1 MIARPGTAPGRSGE
15 TVVAQG
21 FPTVYPRRPLVVK
34 HLGPTSYTE
43 TFAAMR
49 AFTLARDADTVDEIW
64 FTEHEP
70 VYTLGLAGKPAHVLN
85 PRAIPVVQ
93 ADRGGQVTYHG
104 PGQLIGY
111 LLLDLKRRDLKVR
124 ELVRLIEDAVIATLA
139 DFGVAGHRRAG
150 MPGVYVGDANG
161 DTGADTDGDA
171 DGDTDGDT
179 NCDIRGGAKIAALGL
194 KVKNGCSY
202 HGVSLNVDMDLA
214 PFAGINPCGYE
225 NLEVTQLK
233 AIQPPLNRTALP
245 AVTVAALAQ
254 RLAVHLTSGLSA

>member
-1 MIARPGTAPGRSGE
+1 MIAKPEIVSGMSRE
-15 TVVAQG
+15 TVVAQR
-21 FPTVYPRRPLVVK
+21 FSTIDLPRTLVVK
-34 HLGPTSYTE
+34 HLGLTAYAE
-43 TFAAMR
+43 TFASMR
-49 AFTLARDADTVDEIW
+49 AFTLARDADTADEIW

-85 PRAIPVVQ
+85 PRAIPVMQ

-139 DFGVAGHRRAG
+139 DSGVAGHRRAG
-150 MPGVYVGDANG
+150 MPGVYVG
-161 DTGADTDGDA
+161 
-171 DGDTDGDT
+171 
-179 NCDIRGGAKIAALGL
+179 GAKIAALGL
-194 KVKNGCSY
+194 KVKNGCTY

-233 AIQPPLNRTALP
+233 AIQPSLNRTALP
-245 AVTVAALAQ
+245 VVTVAAVAQ

>member
-1 MIARPGTAPGRSGE
+1 MSGE

-150 MPGVYVGDANG
+150 MPGVYVGG
-161 DTGADTDGDA
+161 KKSGTSTGTGANRNTGGDSNDG
-171 DGDTDGDT
+171 
-179 NCDIRGGAKIAALGL
+179 IRGGAKIAALGL

-202 HGVSLNVDMDLA
+202 HGVSLNVDLDLA

-245 AVTVAALAQ
+245 AVTVAAVAQ

>member
-1 MIARPGTAPGRSGE
+1 MIARPEIASGMPRE

-21 FPTVYPRRPLVVK
+21 SSTADPPRALVVK
-34 HLGPTSYTE
+34 HLGLTAYAE

-150 MPGVYVGDANG
+150 MPGVYVGS
-161 DTGADTDGDA
+161 
-171 DGDTDGDT
+171 
-179 NCDIRGGAKIAALGL
+179 AKIAALGL

-245 AVTVAALAQ
+245 AVTVAAVAQ

>member
-21 FPTVYPRRPLVVK
+21 FSTVDPRRPLVVK
-34 HLGPTSYTE
+34 HLGLTTYAE

-49 AFTLARDADTVDEIW
+49 AFTLARDADTGDEIW
-64 FTEHEP
+64 LTEHEP
-70 VYTLGLAGKPAHVLN
+70 VYTLGLAGKTEHVLN

-93 ADRGGQVTYHG
+93 TDRGGQVTYHG

-111 LLLDLKRRDLKVR
+111 LLLDLKRRGLKVR

-150 MPGVYVGDANG
+150 MPGVYVGETKSGTGTGANR
-161 DTGADTDGDA
+161 DTGGDS
-171 DGDTDGDT
+171 DDR
-179 NCDIRGGAKIAALGL
+179 IRGGAKVAALGL

-202 HGVSLNVDMDLA
+202 HGVSLNVDLDLA

-233 AIQPPLNRTALP
+233 AIQPRSNRMALP
-245 AVTVAALAQ
+245 AVTVPAVAQ
-254 RLAVHLTSGLSA
+254 RLAVHLTFALNA

>member
-1 MIARPGTAPGRSGE
+1 MIAKPEIASGMSRE

-21 FPTVYPRRPLVVK
+21 FSTVDAPRALAVK
-34 HLGPTSYTE
+34 HLGLTAYAE

-49 AFTLARDADTVDEIW
+49 AFTLARDADTADEIW
-64 FTEHEP
+64 LTEHEP
-70 VYTLGLAGKPAHVLN
+70 VYTLGLAGKPEHVLD
-85 PRAIPVVQ
+85 PRAIPVVRT
-93 ADRGGQVTYHG
+93 DRGGQVTYHG

-111 LLLDLKRRDLKVR
+111 LLLDLKRRGLKVR

-150 MPGVYVGDANG
+150 MPGVYVGEKKSG
-161 DTGADTDGDA
+161 TGTGTGANRNTGGDSNDG
-171 DGDTDGDT
+171 
-179 NCDIRGGAKIAALGL
+179 IRGGAKIAALGL

-202 HGVSLNVDMDLA
+202 HGVSLNVDLDLA

-233 AIQPPLNRTALP
+233 AIQPRSNRMALP
-245 AVTVAALAQ
+245 AVTVPAVAQ
-254 RLAVHLTSGLSA
+254 RLAVHLTFALNA

>member
-1 MIARPGTAPGRSGE
+1 MIAKPEIASGMSRE
-15 TVVAQG
+15 TVVAQRFSG
-21 FPTVYPRRPLVVK
+21 VDAPRALVVK
-34 HLGPTSYTE
+34 HVGLTAYAE

-49 AFTLARDADTVDEIW
+49 GFTLARDADTTDEIW
-64 FTEHEP
+64 LTEHEP
-70 VYTLGLAGKPAHVLN
+70 VYTLGLAGKPEHVLN

-93 ADRGGQVTYHG
+93 TDRGGQVTYHG

-111 LLLDLKRRDLKVR
+111 LLLDLKRRGLKVR

-150 MPGVYVGDANG
+150 MPGVYV
-161 DTGADTDGDA
+161 
-171 DGDTDGDT
+171 
-179 NCDIRGGAKIAALGL
+179 GGAKIAALGL

-245 AVTVAALAQ
+245 AVTVAAVAQ

>member
-21 FPTVYPRRPLVVK
+21 FPTVDPRRPLVVK
-34 HLGPTSYTE
+34 HLGLTTYAE

-49 AFTLARDADTVDEIW
+49 AFTLARDADTGDEIW
-64 FTEHEP
+64 LTEHEP
-70 VYTLGLAGKPAHVLN
+70 VYTLGLAGKTEHVLN

-93 ADRGGQVTYHG
+93 TDRGGQVTYHG

-150 MPGVYVGDANG
+150 MPGVYV
-161 DTGADTDGDA
+161 
-171 DGDTDGDT
+171 
-179 NCDIRGGAKIAALGL
+179 GGAKIAALGL

-245 AVTVAALAQ
+245 AVTVAAVAQ